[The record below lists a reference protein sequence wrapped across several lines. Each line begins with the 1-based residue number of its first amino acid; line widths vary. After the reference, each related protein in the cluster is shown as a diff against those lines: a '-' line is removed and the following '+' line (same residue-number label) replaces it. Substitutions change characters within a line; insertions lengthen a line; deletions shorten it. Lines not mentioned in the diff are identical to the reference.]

1 MSSRRKQTKKVFE
14 QWQTNG
20 NSNFMQIFHD
30 FFDSKAW
37 QDLTAHERDLYLFM
51 LRKHQRS
58 RSFGSVENSNF
69 NNISMPKSEY
79 EKIMSN
85 RTFYKAIDNLIE
97 HGFVKVVRSG
107 YAEKICNIYS
117 FSDEW
122 KQYGNKN
129 FEIKN
134 EWRRVKKH

>member
-1 MSSRRKQTKKVFE
+1 MGRKKQIKKVYE
-14 QWQTNG
+14 PWQSNG

-30 FFDSKAW
+30 FFDSMAW
-37 QDLTAHERDLYLFM
+37 QDLSAYDRDLYMFM
-51 LRKHQRS
+51 LRKHQRKVI
-58 RSFGSVENSNF
+58 RGNIETSNY
-69 NNISMPKSEY
+69 NNVSMPKSEY

-85 RTFYKAIDNLIE
+85 RTFYKSIDNLIE

-117 FSDEW
+117 FSDSW
-122 KQYGNKN
+122 KQYGTKY